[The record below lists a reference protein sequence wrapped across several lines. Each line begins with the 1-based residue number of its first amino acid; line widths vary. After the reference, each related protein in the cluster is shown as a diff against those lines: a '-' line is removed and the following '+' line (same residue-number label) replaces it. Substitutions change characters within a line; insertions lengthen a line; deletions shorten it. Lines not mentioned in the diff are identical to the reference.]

1 MISSCGAQPCLGLQ
15 PRGPLIKTPISSPVV
30 QKPKARVSLRAHLAG
45 FGSRPQTLGVVAVA
59 WRTGPVPTSLLCAD
73 LGALGCCGDT
83 WASLGEVPASSA
95 PVPRGQGCWVN
106 PGGARDGACTPRTSG
121 GEGSSVLTEA
131 PAHIS
136 SVGAVVVGKMGAAS
150 CHHAYA
156 LQRHREWVVEPVGLT
171 QF

>member
-1 MISSCGAQPCLGLQ
+1 MLG
-15 PRGPLIKTPISSPVV
+15 
-30 QKPKARVSLRAHLAG
+30 KP
-45 FGSRPQTLGVVAVA
+45 
-59 WRTGPVPTSLLCAD
+59 
-73 LGALGCCGDT
+73 
-83 WASLGEVPASSA
+83 
-95 PVPRGQGCWVN
+95 QGRQGW
-106 PGGARDGACTPRTSG
+106 GLHSRTSG
-121 GEGSSVLTEA
+121 GESNVLTEA